1 MINPQVFDLQLK
13 TMAACQGKPRSS
25 TGPLSMWEHADKQ
38 TKQQQA
44 SSSRS
49 LVNAAISSPVGL
61 FNAGRD
67 ARILSGQKKTCQK
80 GHLPLHCLPRQPLT
94 TRVRPPKRP

>member
-1 MINPQVFDLQLK
+1 MFNPQVFDLQLK
-13 TMAACQGKPRSS
+13 TMAACQVSK
-25 TGPLSMWEHADKQ
+25 WEHADKQ

-49 LVNAAISSPVGL
+49 LVNAAVSSPVGL

-67 ARILSGQKKTCQK
+67 TRILSGQKKTCQK
-80 GHLPLHCLPRQPLT
+80 VTCPSTAFHANH
-94 TRVRPPKRP
+94 

>member
-1 MINPQVFDLQLK
+1 MFNPQVFDLQLK
-13 TMAACQGKPRSS
+13 TMAACQAINLAMQSV
-25 TGPLSMWEHADKQ
+25 SMWEHADKQ
-38 TKQQQA
+38 TKHQQA

-61 FNAGRD
+61 FNAGCD
-67 ARILSGQKKTCQK
+67 TRILSGQKKTCQK
-80 GHLPLHCLPRQPLT
+80 GHLPLQCLPRQPLT